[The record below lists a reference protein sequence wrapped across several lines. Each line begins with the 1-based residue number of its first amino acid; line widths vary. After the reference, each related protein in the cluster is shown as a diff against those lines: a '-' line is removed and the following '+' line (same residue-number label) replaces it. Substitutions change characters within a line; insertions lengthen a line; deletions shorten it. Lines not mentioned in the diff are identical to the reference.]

1 MQAAVSAPSMLS
13 ALQQQRSTVVGSLR
27 SAHRVRLLL
36 VCARRF
42 AAHALGA
49 DQPCIDASAWAASN
63 AVLVGKVRLLAG
75 SSVWFGATLRGDN
88 EYITIGEGSNVQDGS
103 VLHTDM
109 GSPLTIGS
117 GVTVGHLAMLHG
129 CDIGDNCLVGIGSVI
144 LNDVIIGEGSVIGA
158 NTFIPEGK
166 VIPAGSL
173 VRARRCLATVA

>member
-1 MQAAVSAPSMLS
+1 
-13 ALQQQRSTVVGSLR
+13 
-27 SAHRVRLLL
+27 
-36 VCARRF
+36 
-42 AAHALGA
+42 
-49 DQPCIDASAWAASN
+49 
-63 AVLVGKVRLLAG
+63 
-75 SSVWFGATLRGDN
+75 
-88 EYITIGEGSNVQDGS
+88 
-103 VLHTDM
+103 M